1 MTSIPAAT
9 PIRGVVVD
17 FHHTL
22 VHAGDAAR
30 WVRDSW
36 RDLGRDGDPR
46 TVFGPETFDAAV
58 SFLDRIWEH
67 ARDVD
72 PDSDRD
78 LDARRHRDVY
88 DRTVVGAPGVD
99 KELADAMYA
108 LTHLQWDTYTD
119 TLPVLQA
126 LRDNGTRIVVLSNV
140 GYDLRPVLRRT
151 GIDGLV
157 DGLVMSYEVGVVKP
171 DRGIFQRA
179 LDLLGLP
186 AAEVL
191 MVGDAW
197 SDDAAAA
204 ALGVRT
210 LILPRTDTDSH
221 GLELVLRLVVVSTPG
236 RPSG

>member
-22 VHAGDAAR
+22 VHGGDAAR
-30 WVRDSW
+30 WVRDAW

-46 TVFGPETFDAAV
+46 AVLGPDTFGAAV

-72 PDSDRD
+72 PDSHRD

-99 KELADAMYA
+99 AELADAMYG
-108 LTHLQWDTYTD
+108 LTHLQWATYTD